1 MKPGK
6 RICTTLACA
15 ALCLGTVAVAGAA
28 TGDPI
33 AASPTCC
40 TYTAA
45 SFDVNAGTVA
55 TFNNDGTDATH
66 DVAAVKKGPDGRPLF
81 RAGQIK
87 SGTTAVDG
95 TQYLAPGDYKFFC
108 TIHGADAMS
117 ATLRI
122 VPGAT
127 PQARPA
133 VDVTIPA
140 QGLAKVASSGKLTV
154 QIKGKVA
161 ASGVRLTVKKG
172 TRRLGSVS
180 KLNLAAGASRTVRVP
195 LSKSAQK
202 LLGGLTSA
210 TLAAEA
216 AVPFGK
222 IDRAARKLH

>member
-6 RICTTLACA
+6 RICATLACA
-15 ALCLGTVAVAGAA
+15 ALGLGTVAAAA

-33 AASPTCC
+33 AASATCC
-40 TYTAA
+40 TYTAS
-45 SFDVNAGTVA
+45 SFDISAGTLA
-55 TFNNDGTDATH
+55 SFNNDGTDATH
-66 DVAAVKKGPDGRPLF
+66 DVAAVKKGPDGQPLF
-81 RAGQIK
+81 KAGQIR
-87 SGTTAVDG
+87 SGTTPVAG

-108 TIHGADAMS
+108 TIHGADVMS
-117 ATLRI
+117 ATLTI
-122 VPGAT
+122 LPGAT

-140 QGLAKVASSGKLTV
+140 QSLAKTVSSGKLAVTV
-154 QIKGKVA
+154 KGKVA

-172 TRRLGSVS
+172 TRRLGTVS

-195 LSKSAQK
+195 LSKSAKK
-202 LLGGLTSA
+202 LLYGLTSA

-222 IDRAARKLH
+222 TDRSTRKLR